1 MRQLTE
7 GLYVSGQVGPDDLQ
21 NLAAQGVRSIICNRP
36 DGEQFGQ
43 PDADQMAEA
52 ASALG
57 IQFRAIP
64 LIMGQLSPAHI
75 EQTAAALTEIPGP
88 VLAYCGSGMR
98 STMLWALAQAQAPAG
113 PGKLS
118 GDDIIAAAADAGFDI
133 SGLRHLLDGA

>member
-1 MRQLTE
+1 MKELTA
-7 GLYVSGQVGPDDLQ
+7 GFFVSGQIGQDDLQ
-21 NLAAQGVRSIICNRP
+21 SLAAQGVRSIICNRP

-43 PDADQMAEA
+43 PDAAQMSEA

-57 IQFRAIP
+57 LQFRAIP

-75 EQTAAALTEIPGP
+75 EQTAAALAEIPGP

-98 STMLWALAQAQAPAG
+98 ATMLWALAQTQMADG

-118 GDDIIAAAADAGFDI
+118 SDEIIAAAADAGYNI